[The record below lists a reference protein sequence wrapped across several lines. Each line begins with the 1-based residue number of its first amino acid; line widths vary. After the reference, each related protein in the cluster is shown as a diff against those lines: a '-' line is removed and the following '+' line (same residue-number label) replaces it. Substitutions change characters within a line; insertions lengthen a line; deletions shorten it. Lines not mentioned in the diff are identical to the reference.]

1 MDRGACRA
9 TVCSVAKESDVTE
22 HSTGTHADVKS
33 LCLLGP
39 VPALRTAELPSFAEI
54 PRKES
59 LETSPNSKRNL
70 STSSAPL
77 ALLSPASWK

>member
-1 MDRGACRA
+1 MPLGDCLGCYRE
-9 TVCSVAKESDVTE
+9 VLKESDVTE